1 MRMNTLTWV
10 YSVEL
15 MNNDTR
21 RVVAAKRWMEEALV
35 KVGEEDMKIEMMT
48 MIIINNYVLPTQ
60 K

>member
-1 MRMNTLTWV
+1 
-10 YSVEL
+10 